1 MDADEAYGLL
11 TGRMD
16 KHDGKCD
23 ERQTRIYQKFDRHE
37 DRMRSLER
45 LVYIGFGI
53 VITLELGLGAI
64 LSGAVE
70 KLF

>member
-1 MDADEAYGLL
+1 MDAKEVHDLL
-11 TGRMD
+11 TQRMD
-16 KHDGKCD
+16 RHDGKCD
-23 ERQTRIYQKFDRHE
+23 ERQSRIYSKFDAQEERI
-37 DRMRSLER
+37 RSLER

-64 LSGAVE
+64 VTGALE

>member
-1 MDADEAYGLL
+1 MDAKEAYDLM
-11 TGRMD
+11 TQRQD
-16 KHDGKCD
+16 RHDAKCD
-23 ERQTRIYQKFDRHE
+23 ERQERIYGKFDKQE
-37 DRMRSLER
+37 DRMRSIER

>member
-1 MDADEAYGLL
+1 
-11 TGRMD
+11 MD
-16 KHDGKCD
+16 KHDKKCD
-23 ERQTRIYQKFDRHE
+23 ERQDRIYTKFDRHE